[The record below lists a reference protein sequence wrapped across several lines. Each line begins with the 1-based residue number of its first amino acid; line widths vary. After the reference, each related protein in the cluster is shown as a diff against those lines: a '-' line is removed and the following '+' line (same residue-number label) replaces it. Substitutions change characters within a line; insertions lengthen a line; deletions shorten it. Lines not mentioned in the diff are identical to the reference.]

1 MRDLFRAL
9 FDSLLFARVASF
21 LQFSISWDL
30 IAAGFKRPESRI
42 SCVALIIRIVV
53 LGEIDVTEDR
63 NRIFY

>member
-9 FDSLLFARVASF
+9 FDSLLFARVAS
-21 LQFSISWDL
+21 LPQFSISRDL
-30 IAAGFKRPESRI
+30 IVAGFKRPESRI
-42 SCVALIIRIVV
+42 SCVTLIIRIVV